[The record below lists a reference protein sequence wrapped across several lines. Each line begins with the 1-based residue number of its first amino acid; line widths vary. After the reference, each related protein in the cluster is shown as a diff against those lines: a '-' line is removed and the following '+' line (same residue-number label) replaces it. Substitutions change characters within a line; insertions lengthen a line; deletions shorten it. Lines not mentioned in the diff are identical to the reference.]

1 MHIVCLWTEYRQS
14 RLQRAEHVSGAGQK
28 SSERA
33 WQNAVERKVA
43 ERSGERAKLATH
55 NPRKALN

>member
-1 MHIVCLWTEYRQS
+1 
-14 RLQRAEHVSGAGQK
+14 VSGEGQK